1 MKIYFYIL
9 LFISISFSN
18 TNADKLKFKSS
29 NLTIQTK
36 NSEYIFNVEI
46 AKTAEERSIGLM
58 FREKLGQKEGMLFL
72 YPKNQVIKMWMKN
85 TFIPLD
91 MIFVNNYGEIIEIY
105 KMTTPKNL
113 TPIGPDLKLK
123 AVLEINGGLTTY
135 LNINKGDLI
144 IHPSLNGN

>member
-1 MKIYFYIL
+1 MKFHPGLIG
-9 LFISISFSN
+9 
-18 TNADKLKFKSS
+18 T
-29 NLTIQTK
+29 QTRVQ
-36 NSEYIFNVEI
+36 YV
-46 AKTAEERSIGLM
+46 
-58 FREKLGQKEGMLFL
+58 
-72 YPKNQVIKMWMKN
+72 KMWMKN